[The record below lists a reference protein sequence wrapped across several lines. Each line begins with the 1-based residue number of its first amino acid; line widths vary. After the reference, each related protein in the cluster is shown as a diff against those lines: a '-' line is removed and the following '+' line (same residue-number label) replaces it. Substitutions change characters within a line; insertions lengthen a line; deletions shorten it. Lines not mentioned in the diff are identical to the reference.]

1 MWCTRSW
8 APSSFLPQDLT
19 FKFVPGVPPQDLS
32 QCFTNDWDPLP
43 KRRAPAGPEV
53 RRGLS
58 ILLLW
63 ECYLMQQL
71 FGGPCKVGTALETM
85 VAKNPNGWIRKSL
98 SSGAGK
104 FPPPAHLWEITSESI
119 EIHSVL
125 TSSMNSA
132 EPLVIVVFQSWWLVY
147 TAPKGCF
154 AAGKVKIS
162 WQEIQILAPVF
173 PSRFKAPHADVC
185 PLAPQWTVAAHG
197 RWKPEQ
203 NEEQVIG
210 L

>member
-1 MWCTRSW
+1 MALPPQPTARPGGSNDKLSHRQENAEHKRMWCTRSW

-71 FGGPCKVGTALETM
+71 LGAAGPCRLALPWKRWWPRTQMGELESPSPQ
-85 VAKNPNGWIRKSL
+85 VLENFLLLLI
-98 SSGAGK
+98 SGK
-104 FPPPAHLWEITSESI
+104 L
-119 EIHSVL
+119 L
-125 TSSMNSA
+125 
-132 EPLVIVVFQSWWLVY
+132 Q
-147 TAPKGCF
+147 
-154 AAGKVKIS
+154 
-162 WQEIQILAPVF
+162 
-173 PSRFKAPHADVC
+173 KA
-185 PLAPQWTVAAHG
+185 
-197 RWKPEQ
+197 
-203 NEEQVIG
+203 
-210 L
+210 

>member
-32 QCFTNDWDPLP
+32 QGFTNDWDPLP

-71 FGGPCKVGTALETM
+71 FGGPCKIGTALETM

-125 TSSMNSA
+125 TFFHEFCWAFSYRGFPELMVGVHSTKRLFCCRKGKDQLARNSD
-132 EPLVIVVFQSWWLVY
+132 PGTYISI
-147 TAPKGCF
+147 
-154 AAGKVKIS
+154 KI
-162 WQEIQILAPVF
+162 
-173 PSRFKAPHADVC
+173 
-185 PLAPQWTVAAHG
+185 
-197 RWKPEQ
+197 
-203 NEEQVIG
+203 
-210 L
+210 